1 MPLWPQ
7 WRSALVWDF
16 WAIVSY
22 LLFSILF
29 WYVGLL
35 PDLATMRDR
44 ATHAR
49 RPGPLRRLRAGLA
62 RLGPALAPLR
72 NASHHAR
79 RARRAAGRARCIRSS
94 GSISPRA

>member
-1 MPLWPQ
+1 MALWPQ

-29 WYVGLL
+29 WYIGLI

-44 ATHAR
+44 TRTVQDNDVWRFRAR
-49 RPGPLRRLRAGLA
+49 LA
-62 RLGPALAPLR
+62 RLG
-72 NASHHAR
+72 
-79 RARRAAGRARCIRSS
+79 
-94 GSISPRA
+94 